1 MEFELPINAQIYLL
15 LLTKIHINNICKKII
30 FMKKKLEIEESI
42 LYHTERWETISSKY
56 FRSFERL
63 HHYSTNIEYDYWNKF
78 RLYKE
83 VTNSNDIDFIYEP
96 DKTLNFFNETN
107 TPYQVRGL
115 LMDILSI
122 PICNPSILNNDFK
135 KYRRSKDIPF
145 GCLSK
150 LIFKSIK
157 GSNR

>member
-1 MEFELPINAQIYLL
+1 MG
-15 LLTKIHINNICKKII
+15 
-30 FMKKKLEIEESI
+30 
-42 LYHTERWETISSKY
+42 
-56 FRSFERL
+56 
-63 HHYSTNIEYDYWNKF
+63 
-78 RLYKE
+78 
-83 VTNSNDIDFIYEP
+83 NDIDFIYEP